1 MIRSHCFPTATKAHP
16 QPDKW
21 TGDNLR
27 ATFDNNRVLKI
38 IFTNDN
44 NKIKIEE

>member
-1 MIRSHCFPTATKAHP
+1 ME
-16 QPDKW
+16 
-21 TGDNLR
+21 NLS

-44 NKIKIEE
+44 KKIEIEE